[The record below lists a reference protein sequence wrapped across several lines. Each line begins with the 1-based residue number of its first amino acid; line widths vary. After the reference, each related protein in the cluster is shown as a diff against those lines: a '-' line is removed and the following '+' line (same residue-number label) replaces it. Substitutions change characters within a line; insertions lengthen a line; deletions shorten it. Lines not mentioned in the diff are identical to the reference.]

1 VIPLMF
7 FALAGQADVPSTAS
21 NNDHWPEI
29 RPGRVIATPDW
40 SDYRIYPIAARDKN
54 QEGRVVPEILIGTD
68 GKPQACRI
76 LLSSNFA
83 DLDAGSCRLMMQMRF
98 EPARNPS
105 GTPVLSHYS
114 RPLIWLL
121 SDPRPF
127 ASSRLRAHLTVAEG
141 RIQSCDVIGS
151 EGPYAIPWTA
161 TGCFVLKDRNYNIT
175 PGLASADVTIEVRL
189 NAGDESIL
197 LSEPWPAG
205 DPVATQKVAF
215 SINGKG
221 DPVGCTPVQSRGFGE
236 PGMNNL
242 SPCGGLLSNLWFED
256 PAKGSTPR
264 RGFIETRVYVLKNDQ

>member
-7 FALAGQADVPSTAS
+7 LALAAQAGAPSTAS
-21 NNDHWPEI
+21 DSGPWPEI
-29 RPGRVIATPDW
+29 SPGRVIATPDW
-40 SDYRIYPIAARDKN
+40 SDYRIYPKAARVKD

-98 EPARNPS
+98 EPARSPS
-105 GTPVLSHYS
+105 GTPVPSHYS

-141 RIQSCDVIGS
+141 RMQSCDVVGS
-151 EGPYAIPWTA
+151 EGPYAVPWTA
-161 TGCFVLKDRNYNIT
+161 TGCFVLEDRNYEFMS
-175 PGLASADVTIEVRL
+175 GLTSADVTMEVRL
-189 NAGDESIL
+189 DAGDNAML
-197 LSEPWPAG
+197 LGEPWPAG
-205 DPVATQKVAF
+205 DPVAVQKVAF

-221 DPVGCTPVQSRGFGE
+221 DPIGCTPVESRGFGE

-256 PAKGSTPR
+256 PAKGVRPR
-264 RGFIETRVYVLKNDQ
+264 HGFIETRVYVPRNDK